1 LNPVLAFWIIYILT
15 RPLGASIG
23 DGLTQPRDQGGLGL
37 GATTTSIVFTAGI
50 LVLVTYLTVTRA
62 DVIAS
67 ARVASSSAEDER
79 GGLRQ
84 TVMVVVLVLVVGLTG
99 YFVRKDALA
108 ADATASAP
116 AQLSQQSQ
124 QSPLGDLSAF
134 QTITQDTLGLLN
146 AGNQAGATTR
156 VTDLETAWDNAE
168 ARLKPRDPTTWHD
181 LDDKIDAVLRALRST
196 QPDPPTE
203 KKALTTLLT
212 ALSPPAAG
220 SAPAEPA
227 PASGPAPAGPAPLGD
242 LSGFRKITQDTLTLL
257 NAGNQ
262 AGATARITALET
274 SWDNSEARLKPR
286 NTAAWT
292 EIDGKIDTVLRQLR
306 SASPKPAAEKAALTD
321 LLTAL
326 S

>member
-1 LNPVLAFWIIYILT
+1 
-15 RPLGASIG
+15 
-23 DGLTQPRDQGGLGL
+23 
-37 GATTTSIVFTAGI
+37 
-50 LVLVTYLTVTRA
+50 
-62 DVIAS
+62 
-67 ARVASSSAEDER
+67 
-79 GGLRQ
+79 
-84 TVMVVVLVLVVGLTG
+84 
-99 YFVRKDALA
+99 
-108 ADATASAP
+108 
-116 AQLSQQSQ
+116 
-124 QSPLGDLSAF
+124 
-134 QTITQDTLGLLN
+134 
-146 AGNQAGATTR
+146 
-156 VTDLETAWDNAE
+156 
-168 ARLKPRDPTTWHD
+168 
-181 LDDKIDAVLRALRST
+181 DAVLRALRST

-203 KKALTTLLT
+203 KKALTTLLA

-321 LLTAL
+321 LLTTLEPVGPGPAAPRPTAPVPAAPTGHASAL
-326 S
+326 GDLSGFRKITQDTLTLLNAGNQAGATARITALETSWDNSEARLKPRNTAAWTEIDGKID